1 MTDTL
6 TDTRTTVDA
15 VLRRDRRRIR
25 WLIALTI
32 GLWVLAGLVIP
43 AFYIPLR
50 AAVLPKFEQMEK
62 HAMEKEPR
70 LDVHLVAWHVAVSVR
85 AASYAIVG
93 FLSVF
98 TLTSLLATISTIM
111 LVLTVR
117 RVTLRQVS
125 EQLAQISDQLRQL
138 QHSA

>member
-1 MTDTL
+1 MSD
-6 TDTRTTVDA
+6 DA
-15 VLRRDRRRIR
+15 KSMAQNVLQRERKRIR
-25 WLIALTI
+25 MLVALTI
-32 GLWVLAGLVIP
+32 GLWVLAALVIP
-43 AFYIPLR
+43 AFYLPMR

-62 HAMEKEPR
+62 HAAEKDPR

-98 TLTSLLATISTIM
+98 TLTSLCAAISTIV

-117 RVTLRQVS
+117 RVTLRQMS
-125 EQLAQISDQLRQL
+125 AQLAQISQQLSSLR
-138 QHSA
+138 AAGA